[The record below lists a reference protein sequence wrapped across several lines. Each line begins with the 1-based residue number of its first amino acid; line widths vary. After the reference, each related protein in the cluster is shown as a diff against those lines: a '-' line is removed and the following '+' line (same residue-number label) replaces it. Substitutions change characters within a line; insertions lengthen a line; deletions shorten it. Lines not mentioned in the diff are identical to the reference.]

1 MKQSVLIKGN
11 KAGLTLYLDPA
22 LSFEELYNLTIEKFQ
37 SSSAFFQFPKPI
49 ALRFEGKSLESEEIN
64 QMLSGIAGVTS
75 LQIGYV
81 MIEDTLLETKMQQM
95 LEEKKRLA
103 EEARIEKARL
113 MAIEA
118 KNAELKAQ
126 QMHNDGIFH
135 RGTLRSGQSIESE
148 NSVIILGDV
157 NPGATV
163 SSKKN
168 VVIFGALKGYAYAG
182 TEGDDSAFIIA
193 MEMQPMQI
201 RIGNKIARKSDEE
214 EEKKRLLLKKRK
226 KSEPVK
232 EPQMAFV
239 EDGQIYIESLSKSLI
254 HEILV

>member
-11 KAGLTLYLDPA
+11 KVGLTLYLDPSV
-22 LSFEELYNLTIEKFQ
+22 SFEELYNLTIEKFQ
-37 SSSAFFQFPKPI
+37 ASSAFFQFSKPI
-49 ALRFEGKSLESEEIN
+49 AIRFEGKILDSNEIN
-64 QMLSGIAGVTS
+64 QMLSGIAEVTS

-95 LEEKKRLA
+95 LEEKKRAA

-118 KNAELKAQ
+118 KNAELMAQ
-126 QMHNDGIFH
+126 QDGLFH
-135 RGTLRSGQSIESE
+135 KGTLRSGQSIESD

-168 VVIFGALKGYAYAG
+168 VVVFGALKGYAYAG
-182 TEGDDSAFIIA
+182 TDGDDKAFIIA
-193 MEMQPMQI
+193 MEMLPMQI
-201 RIGNKIARKSDEE
+201 RIGSKIARKSDEE
-214 EEKKRLLLKKRK
+214 EEKKRSILKKRK

-239 EDGQIYIESLSKSLI
+239 EDGQIYIEPISKSLI
-254 HEILV
+254 HDILV

>member
-11 KAGLTLYLDPA
+11 KVGLTLYLNPEET
-22 LSFEELYNLTIEKFQ
+22 FEDLYNLTIEKFQ
-37 SSSAFFQFPKPI
+37 ASSSFFQFPKPI
-49 ALRFEGKSLESEEIN
+49 AIRFEGKSLDPEQIN
-64 QMLSGIAGVTS
+64 QMLKGIASVTS
-75 LQIGYV
+75 LQVGYV

-95 LEEKKRLA
+95 LEEKKKKE
-103 EEARIEKARL
+103 EEARVEKARL

-118 KNAELKAQ
+118 KNRELQAQ
-126 QMHNDGIFH
+126 QDGLFH
-135 RGTLRSGQSIESE
+135 KGTLRSGQSIESD

-182 TEGDDSAFIIA
+182 TAGDDHAFIIA
-193 MEMQPMQI
+193 MEMEPMQI
-201 RIGNKIARKSDEE
+201 RIGSKIARKADEE
-214 EEKKRLLLKKRK
+214 EEKKRSLLKKK
-226 KSEPVK
+226 KKAEVSK

-239 EDGQIYIESLSKSLI
+239 EDGQIYIEPISKTLI
-254 HEILV
+254 HDILV